1 MINSARGFH
10 GGIMGAVMHL
20 ATVLLI
26 ELRCLN
32 GIQWSTLGFSVRCL
46 SSAVLDDKLTVQVSA
61 CLSVKYFLFHF
72 FSLHATEKNFF
83 HFLSLLKTIFFPL
96 FSVPKSIFFPFQ
108 KVFFF
113 PL

>member
-72 FSLHATEKNFF
+72 FPCMLPKR
-83 HFLSLLKTIFFPL
+83 IFSTFCPY
-96 FSVPKSIFFPFQ
+96 
-108 KVFFF
+108 
-113 PL
+113 